1 MNPSKYQFTIN
12 PDIYAV
18 KYAVRGKLF
27 LKGQEILKKIK
38 EAKDKG
44 EPNPYPF
51 ENIVFCNIGN
61 PQFCNQKPLTYIR
74 QVLALVEDPS
84 LMELKDKFP
93 KDIIEHAKK
102 LMDSMGCIGTT
113 GAYTDSRGLKYVRD
127 RICEFLKKTEG
138 GIETNPEDIYLTDG
152 ASTGIKLF
160 INLLISHHLHGI
172 MIPIP
177 QYPLYS
183 AAIAQFGG
191 TQVNYY
197 LNEEDNWSIDLKS
210 AEQSWKEAKQKGI
223 DVKAF
228 VVINPGNPTGQVLP
242 LDKMKQVLQF
252 CYDHKLILLADEV
265 YQENIYESVPFT
277 SFRQAL
283 ETMPENIRKELM
295 LISFFSVSKGFY
307 GECGKRGG
315 FFRMVNI
322 GEEEK
327 QQIYKLS
334 SVNLCSNVV
343 GQEVVELVVNRPKEG
358 DESYPLFKK
367 EKDQI
372 LGELKQKANIIRDA
386 LIKCEG
392 ITCNPAMGAL
402 YLFPK
407 VDLPKKFVEECD
419 KNGKNPDEEYCI
431 LMLEKSGVCVV
442 PGNGF
447 GQREGTH
454 HFRIAFL
461 PPLEQIK
468 GVTDLIQKF
477 HKEFM
482 DKYRDN

>member
-1 MNPSKYQFTIN
+1 
-12 PDIYAV
+12 
-18 KYAVRGKLF
+18 
-27 LKGQEILKKIK
+27 
-38 EAKDKG
+38 
-44 EPNPYPF
+44 
-51 ENIVFCNIGN
+51 
-61 PQFCNQKPLTYIR
+61 
-74 QVLALVEDPS
+74 
-84 LMELKDKFP
+84 
-93 KDIIEHAKK
+93 
-102 LMDSMGCIGTT
+102 
-113 GAYTDSRGLKYVRD
+113 
-127 RICEFLKKTEG
+127 
-138 GIETNPEDIYLTDG
+138 
-152 ASTGIKLF
+152 
-160 INLLISHHLHGI
+160 
-172 MIPIP
+172 
-177 QYPLYS
+177 
-183 AAIAQFGG
+183 
-191 TQVNYY
+191 VNYY